1 MLDTIIFDMDGVII
15 DTEPLSFET
24 SKILLKMYDKDY
36 TEDFHN
42 ACMGLSMIEVIRR
55 TISNYDL
62 EEDEDE
68 LLKRRNEIYI
78 KIALEKSEPINGLFE
93 LLDYIKELNIKCA
106 VATGSNRE
114 IAEILLKKLGIID
127 YFQFILPGDEMEK
140 SKPDPWPYLEA
151 MKRLGS
157 SSEETIIMEDSINGI
172 KSAIAAGCKIIA
184 INSIWEDKSTKE
196 IISFEKDLK
205 GAKNVISTLIK

>member
-1 MLDTIIFDMDGVII
+1 MLKTIIFDMDGVII

-24 SKILLKMYDKDY
+24 SKILLKMYNKEY
-36 TEDFHN
+36 SEDFHK

-55 TISNYDL
+55 TISNYEL
-62 EEDEDE
+62 EEDEYE
-68 LLKRRNEIYI
+68 LLEKRNKLYT
-78 KIALEKSEPINGLFE
+78 KIALEKLEPIEGLFE
-93 LLDYIKELNIKCA
+93 LLDYIKESNIKCA

-114 IAEILLKKLGIID
+114 IAEILLKKLDIID

-151 MKRLGS
+151 MKRLGAC
-157 SSEETIIMEDSINGI
+157 SEETIIMEDSVNGI
-172 KSAIAAGCKIIA
+172 KSAIAAGCKVIA
-184 INSIWEDKSTKE
+184 INSIWQDKSTKE

-205 GAKNVISTLIK
+205 GAKNVIKNLIQ

>member
-1 MLDTIIFDMDGVII
+1 MLNTIIFDMDGVII

-42 ACMGLSMIEVIRR
+42 SCMGLSMIEVIRR
-55 TISNYDL
+55 TISNYEL

-68 LLKRRNEIYI
+68 LLEKRNELYT
-78 KIALEKSEPINGLFE
+78 KIALEKLQPINGVFE
-93 LLDYIKELNIKCA
+93 LLDYIKKINIKCA
-106 VATGSNRE
+106 IATGSNRE

-172 KSAIAAGCKIIA
+172 KSAIAAGCKVIA

-205 GAKNVISTLIK
+205 GAKNVIENLIK